1 MTAKIYT
8 WPSGETNVLCDACAD
23 QMFFTLYQRI
33 YNKYPGLSQDEFKKL
48 DSTQELIAMDAHGVP
63 SLFECKPFATNKYT
77 GLPMC
82 LSDIS
87 QQTTF

>member
-1 MTAKIYT
+1 MTVRIYT
-8 WPSGETNVLCDACAD
+8 WPSGDTNVLCDACAD
-23 QMFFTLYQRI
+23 QMFFILYQRI

-63 SLFECKPFATNKYT
+63 SLFECKPIVTNKYT

-87 QQTTF
+87 EQTTF

>member
-1 MTAKIYT
+1 
-8 WPSGETNVLCDACAD
+8 
-23 QMFFTLYQRI
+23 
-33 YNKYPGLSQDEFKKL
+33 
-48 DSTQELIAMDAHGVP
+48 MDADSVP

-87 QQTTF
+87 EQTTF